1 MAGMIHLILWLA
13 MMAVFI
19 CGVIGIVRLANKLWA
34 VSTALGWAVLI
45 VLMFVLAAAL
55 GAGNQLIKHLG

>member
-1 MAGMIHLILWLA
+1 